1 MYTGIIVGY
10 LFVLLFL
17 YVLGTSY
24 YQPLLVIYNL
34 LFKSGLGALVL
45 FILNAGSVIWQLQ
58 IPVNPYNS
66 LLVGF
71 LGLPG
76 MLFLILA
83 KYLIK
88 I

>member
-1 MYTGIIVGY
+1 MYTGLIVGY

-24 YQPLLVIYNL
+24 CQPLLFIYNL
-34 LFKSGLGALVL
+34 LFKSGIGALVL
-45 FILNAGSVIWQLQ
+45 YIFNAGTVIWQLN

-66 LLVGF
+66 LLVGY
-71 LGLPG
+71 LGGPG